1 MSSGLAGRGPT
12 FAESTVKNSPWNVTS
27 GSRSSR
33 RISCSDSSNTAA
45 RRPGGTPNA
54 ASSAGRAGL
63 RPNTGSTR
71 RGASPASE
79 ASCLATSTGCR
90 PGSTATPVPTF
101 SRAVRASA
109 YVIPMNGSTSDP

>member
-1 MSSGLAGRGPT
+1 MLAD
-12 FAESTVKNSPWNVTS
+12 STVKNSPWNVTS
-27 GSRSSR
+27 GSASSR
-33 RISCSDSSNTAA
+33 RISSRDSSNTAA
-45 RRPGGTPNA
+45 RRPAGTRNA
-54 ASSAGRAGL
+54 ASSDGRAGL

-101 SRAVRASA
+101 SRCVRASA
-109 YVIPMNGSTSDP
+109 QLIPMNGSTSDP